1 MSQEMEYSRSTRRG
15 LLLAALLALFL
26 GSRFTARA
34 NDLPS
39 SASSNEVNA
48 LITKLGDASFAAREE
63 ATTKLAEMD
72 VSVRAALQEAVKS
85 RDAEVRSRA
94 RRILTTVNERY
105 FQQRLAA
112 FASDVDDK
120 QGLQL
125 PGWSRYQALVGK
137 DRVARDL
144 FVEMHR
150 AEPRILE
157 ATESKLE
164 SVSELLA
171 DRLGEM
177 FQSAQLGGAANTS
190 GSSAAALLFVAT
202 DADLKLNAEVANLV
216 TMLAYQPAFY
226 SALNGARGDH
236 LRKLLEAW
244 VTRETDEPA
253 LLAQNVALALNQ
265 NLPAGRSL
273 ATAVLK
279 TGELP
284 AHSIQQAMSLL
295 ARSGK
300 PADAALLEG
309 FLKDETV
316 LAHFNPNEAN
326 RDVLKMSDYAMAMMM
341 QLTGNNPRDFRDGP
355 LRWNQGWNAD
365 LQTLAFRTEEDR
377 QAALKK
383 WNAWWTAHKDKLGK
397 D

>member
-1 MSQEMEYSRSTRRG
+1 MLFFCACTVVAVAAAAESAVADSPVEVK
-15 LLLAALLALFL
+15 LLIAQ
-26 GSRFTARA
+26 
-34 NDLPS
+34 
-39 SASSNEVNA
+39 
-48 LITKLGDASFAAREE
+48 LGDASFAVREE

-72 VSVRAALQEAVKS
+72 VSVRPALQEAAKS

-94 RRILTTVNERY
+94 RRILAMVNERY

-125 PGWSRYQALVGK
+125 PGWSRFKTLVGK
-137 DRVARDL
+137 DRPAREL

-164 SVSELLA
+164 SVNELLA
-171 DRLGEM
+171 DRLGDM
-177 FQSAQLGGAANTS
+177 FQSAQLGGAANMS
-190 GSSAAALLFVAT
+190 SSSAAALLFVAT
-202 DADLKLNAEVANLV
+202 DAELKLSSEVANLV

-226 SALNGARGDH
+226 SALNGARGDN

-244 VTRETDEPA
+244 VSRETDEPT

-265 NLPAGRSL
+265 NLAAGRGL

-279 TGELP
+279 KGDLP
-284 AHSIQQAMSLL
+284 VHSLQQAMSLL

-300 PADAALLEG
+300 SADAALLEP

-316 LAHFNPNEAN
+316 LAHFNPNEAT

-341 QLTGNNPRDFRDGP
+341 KLTGNNPRDFRDGP

-365 LQTLAFRTEEDR
+365 LQTLAFPTEEDR

-383 WNAWWTAHKDKLGK
+383 WNSWWSAHKDKLGK

>member
-1 MSQEMEYSRSTRRG
+1 MSIRTAFQTFRAIVLFFCACTVVAVAAAAESAVADSPVEVK
-15 LLLAALLALFL
+15 LLIAQ
-26 GSRFTARA
+26 
-34 NDLPS
+34 
-39 SASSNEVNA
+39 
-48 LITKLGDASFAAREE
+48 LGDASFAVREE

-72 VSVRAALQEAVKS
+72 VSVRPALQEAAKS

-94 RRILTTVNERY
+94 RRILALVNERY

-125 PGWSRYQALVGK
+125 PGWSRFKTLVGK
-137 DRVARDL
+137 DRPAREL

-164 SVSELLA
+164 SVNELLA
-171 DRLGEM
+171 DRLGDM
-177 FQSAQLGGAANTS
+177 FQSAQLGGAANMS
-190 GSSAAALLFVAT
+190 SSSAAALLFVAT
-202 DADLKLNAEVANLV
+202 DAELKLSSEVANLV

-226 SALNGARGDH
+226 SALNGARGDN

-244 VTRETDEPA
+244 VSRETDEPT

-265 NLPAGRSL
+265 NLAAGRGL

-279 TGELP
+279 KGDLP
-284 AHSIQQAMSLL
+284 VHSLQQAMSLL

-300 PADAALLEG
+300 SADAALLEP

-316 LAHFNPNEAN
+316 LAHFNPNEAT

-341 QLTGNNPRDFRDGP
+341 KLTGNNPRDFRDGP

-365 LQTLAFRTEEDR
+365 LQTLAFPTEEDR

-383 WNAWWTAHKDKLGK
+383 WNAWWSAHKDKLGK